1 MDTTTKKAIK
11 KLDQKI
17 CCVKGQ
23 LEEPLQGFLSME
35 AAAEALGLGKMF
47 YYLDENTDEAV
58 PGTVAITIQ

>member
-23 LEEPLQGFLSME
+23 LEEPLQGFNSME
-35 AAAEALGLGKMF
+35 DAIEALGLGRMF
-47 YYLDENTDEAV
+47 YYLDGNGAEV
-58 PGTVAITIQ
+58 PKGTVAITIQ